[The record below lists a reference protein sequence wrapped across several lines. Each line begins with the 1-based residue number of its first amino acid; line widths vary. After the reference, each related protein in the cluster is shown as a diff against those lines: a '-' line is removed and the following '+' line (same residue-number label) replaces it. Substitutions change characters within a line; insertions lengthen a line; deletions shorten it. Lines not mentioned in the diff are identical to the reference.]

1 MASLPFPCP
10 FTSLGVQINMAK
22 WYYLVVFFRSSACAA
37 IRFIWAGIEGSCKV
51 VWCQSWSES
60 LMLLWVATRCDVPVS
75 ERGREGGRANERG
88 CMQDGDGSNIPA
100 TLALIQLL
108 QAEQHWLSP
117 RSWMRGDQ
125 VKVSKTEQRE
135 KRNPPTGD
143 RERWEV
149 LEGRREER
157 CRATQRRKSKLLCW
171 TVSTKRRHHICPQ
184 RLTHAAEFIGNPTP
198 ASLCL
203 DDPMK
208 DNWTAWKRRR
218 GEMHSAKKN
227 TVSPN
232 IAA

>member
-75 ERGREGGRANERG
+75 EGGREGGRANERG

-171 TVSTKRRHHICPQ
+171 TVSNKAQTSHLSSKTHTRSRVHRKPNTGISLSRWPVEGQLNRMEEEERRD
-184 RLTHAAEFIGNPTP
+184 A
-198 ASLCL
+198 
-203 DDPMK
+203 
-208 DNWTAWKRRR
+208 
-218 GEMHSAKKN
+218 
-227 TVSPN
+227 
-232 IAA
+232 